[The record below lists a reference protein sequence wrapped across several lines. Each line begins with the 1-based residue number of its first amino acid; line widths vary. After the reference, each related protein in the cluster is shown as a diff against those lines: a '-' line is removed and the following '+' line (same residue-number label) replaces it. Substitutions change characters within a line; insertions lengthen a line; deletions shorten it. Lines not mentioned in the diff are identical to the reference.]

1 MFWWGD
7 VFHIQTVS
15 TRNNTF
21 QCRRMFRKVAV
32 NCIEITK
39 VYNKSFICLTR
50 GQLPH
55 PRERTYLQR
64 KNLSAVARQGLI
76 ATQRYRCR
84 RMATLRL
91 RIITGNTTRLLR
103 ACAFHVPFHRRA
115 SDQLFQHRCVV
126 WQWHVLL
133 KPLLRSQGKSQW
145 CCIYFILLSLYGL
158 YICIFNIKLQ

>member
-1 MFWWGD
+1 MYICQLFSNFVSTRNNQGNVFWWGD

-39 VYNKSFICLTR
+39 VYNKSFICLAR

-64 KNLSAVARQGLI
+64 KNLSGVARQGLI
-76 ATQRYRCR
+76 APQRYRCR
-84 RMATLRL
+84 WMATLRL

-103 ACAFHVPFHRRA
+103 ACACLRVPHAIPPSCFRSA
-115 SDQLFQHRCVV
+115 VSTSLLCGSDMY
-126 WQWHVLL
+126 
-133 KPLLRSQGKSQW
+133 S
-145 CCIYFILLSLYGL
+145 
-158 YICIFNIKLQ
+158 